1 MVFEKISVLIK
12 KKGNK
17 VITISEAFHVFSNNS
32 FICHFPIKPHQ
43 NGVQFEIGVTLLPL
57 INKWF
62 SPNKYIVT
70 YQSSVYST
78 VYVKFDPKNIKAII
92 DSRRFT
98 FINTNELYTFGYQCF
113 TINQTELNKLVQDFV
128 HETLDL
134 PIQSVFPFE
143 LLQNKYKSP
152 NPSKWKSNPKFSND
166 ELLEFTSKPNYLNDV
181 EAFIE
186 QYHIA
191 GKLKTYMISQAFL
204 IRESLNPGDDIIK
217 SIINEKNKDNY
228 EILIMSMEDSTP
240 ENYETTCDE
249 LYPDIANIE
258 DKLESKD
265 DSSIHS
271 SIHLEHQEVWDIDDT
286 LEGLLPFGQMV
297 QIQLYGFT
305 YLLYNTKYN
314 DSNIESLLNW
324 LLEENQDQYIGINY
338 TRTDSFYRFI
348 FIVKGKALLITS
360 VSSDK
365 TTKYLPIYQQFL
377 NEHKFIY
384 NNQSI
389 PDFITTVFQ
398 IDFNESNFYS
408 YRSLCFEC
416 LGIDYVETN
425 YLKTPKKKFRSYTNS
440 YRTPKSIILANAAYN
455 VYDYESFL
463 AALQEHPD
471 LFTIYEDHNSSAHE
485 DIASSN
491 SNKTD

>member
-1 MVFEKISVLIK
+1 MVCEKISVLIK
-12 KKGNK
+12 KKDNK
-17 VITISEAFHVFSNNS
+17 VITISEALRVFSKNS
-32 FICHFPIKPHQ
+32 FNCTFTIKPNK
-43 NGVQFEIGVTLLPL
+43 NGVEFETFVTLLPS
-57 INKWF
+57 INRWF
-62 SPNKYIVT
+62 SPKIYSVT
-70 YQSSVYST
+70 YKSSVYST

-92 DSRRFT
+92 NSRRFT

-113 TINQTELNKLVQDFV
+113 TINQTELNKLIQDFV
-128 HETLDL
+128 HSTLDL

-152 NPSKWKSNPKFSND
+152 HPSKWKSNPKFSND
-166 ELLEFTSKPNYLNDV
+166 ELLAFTSKPNYLSDV

-191 GKLKTYMISQAFL
+191 GKLKTYIISQAFF
-204 IRESLNPGDDIIK
+204 IRGSLNPGDDIIK
-217 SIINEKNKDNY
+217 SIINEKNEDNY
-228 EILIMSMEDSTP
+228 EILIMSMGDSTP
-240 ENYETTCDE
+240 ENYETTCNE
-249 LYPDIANIE
+249 LYPDIAIE
-258 DKLESKD
+258 DNPGSKHA
-265 DSSIHS
+265 SSIHS
-271 SIHLEHQEVWDIDDT
+271 SIHLEHQKVWDIDDK
-286 LEGLLPFGQMV
+286 LKGFLPFGKMV

-324 LLEENQDQYIGINY
+324 LLEENQDQYIGINCSIAE
-338 TRTDSFYRFI
+338 SFYRFI
-348 FIVKGKALLITS
+348 FIVKGRLLLIT
-360 VSSDK
+360 VLPDK

-416 LGIDYVETN
+416 LGIEYDETI
-425 YLKTPKKKFRSYTNS
+425 YLKTPMKKLRSFTNS
-440 YRTPKSIILANAAYN
+440 YRIPKRIILAYAAYN

-463 AALQEHPD
+463 VALQQHPD
-471 LFTIYEDHNSSAHE
+471 LFTLYEDDQNSSS
-485 DIASSN
+485 ASSN
-491 SNKTD
+491 SNKSE